1 MQSSNQVDSPVPR
14 DSTFVTS
21 TLAPGPAPAAAGQAV
36 GDTEDYPEITVD
48 LSSLPAAVTPPLAPA
63 PDVKAQ
69 ADESEPTL
77 WEGRTSPKTFLV
89 RFVVGEVATIAWV
102 GLAVATW
109 GFGYANLSFLTY
121 AVGIA
126 LLLFWAITGIRLF
139 RGSQSLLPTHDQ
151 TPFHIDRPHP
161 APDRPDRPPAGQGP
175 LRPPRHAR
183 ILARPRTRRRD
194 LLRTNVAAS
203 NSRRHR
209 GATPGHG
216 SHLAA
221 GTLRAGFQDFPG
233 RKRLTSQ
240 SSQPRDW
247 QNSGGNQYAG

>member
-139 RGSQSLLPTHDQ
+139 RAVHSHFYRLT
-151 TPFHIDRPHP
+151 
-161 APDRPDRPPAGQGP
+161 
-175 LRPPRHAR
+175 
-183 ILARPRTRRRD
+183 TRRLFITTGLIRRRIDQID
-194 LLRTNVAAS
+194 LLRVKDLFVRQNMLAS
-203 NSRRHR
+203 WLGLGHVVVISSEQTLPRATLAGIEGPRQVMDLIWRQARSELDSKTSRVE
-209 GATPGHG
+209 
-216 SHLAA
+216 SV
-221 GTLRAGFQDFPG
+221 
-233 RKRLTSQ
+233 
-240 SSQPRDW
+240 
-247 QNSGGNQYAG
+247 